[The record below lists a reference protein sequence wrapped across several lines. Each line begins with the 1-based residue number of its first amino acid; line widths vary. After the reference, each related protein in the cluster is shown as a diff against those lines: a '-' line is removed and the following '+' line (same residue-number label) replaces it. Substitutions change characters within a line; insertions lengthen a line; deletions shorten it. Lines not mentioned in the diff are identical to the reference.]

1 MSNFLKTSN
10 IIRPSNGIPV
20 MSMEALEPRMYTLQC
35 DQVGFFLEHAE
46 DFTMPPKLYGNTIKH
61 RDRILKTFNS
71 RPAGTGILL
80 TGEKGSGKTLLA
92 KSLCLEAASSG
103 IPTILINSPLRGNGF
118 NMFIQSI
125 KQDCIVLFDEFEKVY
140 SREQQQDLLTVLDGV
155 LNSKKLFIF
164 TCNDKYGIDSYMIN
178 RPGRIYY
185 LIEFEGID
193 SSFVTEYCK
202 DNEVSEAY
210 TKELIEI
217 VDSFTTFNFDMLK
230 AIVEEVKRYN
240 ERPARALEL
249 LNINHA
255 SSGEKSQ
262 YTYSFSING
271 KPPVTGEIEE
281 FLYNPTAKRFAIDV
295 SGYPEIMEQFDQ
307 YDVYSMIFKNADCVS
322 SDLKKMRFKFEKTE
336 SLQKY
341 EYDTS
346 GNATGEPIRELVNI
360 SLTLERKKNVIGAF
374 SKFDYFTDFLSA
386 DRNAL

>member
-1 MSNFLKTSN
+1 MTNFLKTSN
-10 IIRPSNGIPV
+10 IIRPFNGVPI
-20 MSMEALEPRMYTLQC
+20 MSMTELEPRMYTLQQ
-35 DQVGFFLEHAE
+35 DQTGLFLEQAE
-46 DFTMPPKLYGNTIKH
+46 DFTMPSKLYGNTIKH
-61 RDRILKTFNS
+61 RDRILTTFNS

-92 KSLCLEAASSG
+92 KSLCLEAAING
-103 IPTILINSPLRGNGF
+103 VPTILINSPLRGNGF

-125 KQDCIVLFDEFEKVY
+125 KQDCVVLFDEFEKVY
-140 SREQQQDLLTVLDGV
+140 TRDEQQDLLTVLDGV

-193 SSFVTEYCK
+193 SKFVTEYCK
-202 DNEVSEAY
+202 DNEVSETY
-210 TKELIEI
+210 TQELVEI
-217 VDSFTTFNFDMLK
+217 VDSFTSFNFDMLK

-255 SSGEKSQ
+255 SSGEKRQ
-262 YTYSFSING
+262 YTYNFSING
-271 KPPVTGEIEE
+271 KQLQSGEIEE
-281 FLYNPTAKRFAIDV
+281 FLLSPTAKRFAIDMSRYSEV
-295 SGYPEIMEQFDQ
+295 MTELDS
-307 YDVYSMIFKNADCVS
+307 YDVYSLIFKNSDCVS
-322 SDLKKMRFKFEKTE
+322 SDLKKMIFKFEKTE
-336 SLQKY
+336 SLAKY
-341 EYDTS
+341 DS
-346 GNATGEPIRELVNI
+346 NGNASTREDVQLA
-360 SLTLERKKNVIGAF
+360 LTLERKKHVSGAF